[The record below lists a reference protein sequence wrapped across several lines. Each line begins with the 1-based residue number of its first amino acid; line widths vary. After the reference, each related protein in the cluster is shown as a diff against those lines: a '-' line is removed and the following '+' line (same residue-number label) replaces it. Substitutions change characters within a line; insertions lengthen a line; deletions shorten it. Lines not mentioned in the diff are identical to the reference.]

1 MSGLAFSQPNPNQ
14 YSEEITEIQTGSVEQ
29 IQQRIYGFFLEI
41 VRRYTPEQVIHQFQN
56 LFIRYDQVDDPV
68 TFRALGQIIFF
79 NQETEFRNT
88 LLRCCYILINNWRIT
103 SNYRYTH
110 LLIGLFSDPSIYQ
123 PSKTTKLRT
132 LRAWL
137 KNFISSPDYE
147 SLLLF
152 LGRPSSTYQDRN
164 NWSDRF
170 TSYLLTSQYADLSK
184 PLEQRQIADA
194 LSRKIKKQFKFDLAM
209 YTARLGRKEPSA
221 STSRQSIALSKSSA
235 KSQANPTSLG
245 DGVLNLVKTILT
257 RQGSNSYKSLARH
270 FLEQLKG
277 ITFLE
282 FKQKFLE
289 YLELPSYD
297 AEVSELLQIGL
308 VNKFMQLHTSC
319 DRQIVMFGLVHT
331 ACKRAIQLLTLDGQR
346 NPSDLFYF
354 FLSRDNPMPLVILL
368 LKIILLRRESRLHLE
383 TCIADLIKYYSHYSE
398 DECRGFINFLDI
410 LNVTLAIYEDDT
422 DYSIVRMT
430 ENGEAMTDETNAD
443 DYRVF
448 SFVKR
453 PKPISKDI
461 SESLAQLSQK
471 KKSTS

>member
-1 MSGLAFSQPNPNQ
+1 MSGFAFSQPTPNQ
-14 YSEEITEIQTGSVEQ
+14 YTEEITELQTGSIEQ

-41 VRRYTPEQVIHQFQN
+41 VRRYTPEQVIHQFEN
-56 LFIRYDQVDDPV
+56 LFIRYEQVDDPV
-68 TFRALGQIIFF
+68 TFRSLGQIIFF

-110 LLIGLFSDPSIYQ
+110 LLIGLFSDPSIAQ
-123 PSKTTKLRT
+123 PTKTTKLKT
-132 LRAWL
+132 LRIWL
-137 KNFISSPDYE
+137 QNFVNSPDYQ

-152 LGRPSSTYQDRN
+152 LGRPSSSSQSKT

-184 PLEQRQIADA
+184 PVEQRQIADA

-209 YTARLGRKEPSA
+209 YTARLGRKTASA
-221 STSRQSIALSKSSA
+221 GTDLQSNSRLSSQSKP
-235 KSQANPTSLG
+235 QENPTSLG
-245 DGVLNLVKTILT
+245 DSILNLVKTILT
-257 RQGSNSYKSLARH
+257 RQGSTSYKNLAH
-270 FLEQLKG
+270 QFLEQLKG
-277 ITFLE
+277 VTFQE

-289 YLELPSYD
+289 YLDLPNYD
-297 AEVSELLQIGL
+297 AEISELFQFGFVEKITQ
-308 VNKFMQLHTSC
+308 FHTSC
-319 DRQIVMFGLVHT
+319 DRQIVMFGLIQT
-331 ACKRAIQLLTLDGQR
+331 TCKRAIQLLTIDEQK

-354 FLSRDNPMPLVILL
+354 LLTRDNPMPLVIML

-383 TCIADLIKYYSHYSE
+383 TCIAELIKFYSQYPE
-398 DECRGFINFLDI
+398 DECRGFVNFLDI

-430 ENGEAMTDETNAD
+430 ESSETTTDESDTD

-448 SFVKR
+448 SIVKR
-453 PKPISKDI
+453 PRPMSKNI
-461 SESLAQLSQK
+461 SESLAKLSQK